1 MHLTVKDKQGCH
13 VTVIPMRHNVRPR
26 QLPGKLL
33 FSRGTEASPRAN
45 HKLRNH
51 PMKTENML
59 LTIPLLLVACGA
71 EPDAER
77 ISAEIDG
84 TVQGS
89 SLGESPPALVV
100 HRLANTQLSA
110 DGERLE
116 FFFGADFM
124 SFCPDILEPVEL
136 ATTLIFSLNG
146 PTITTGTYPLCDGF
160 ECPGNHLSTR
170 FDGWLLPSGETV
182 EPTSGSAEVTEI
194 TSDRVTGSFTLD
206 FEGEVV
212 TGEFAIAIDCVDD
225 RPRQ

>member
-1 MHLTVKDKQGCH
+1 MNTKNARLT
-13 VTVIPMRHNVRPR
+13 
-26 QLPGKLL
+26 
-33 FSRGTEASPRAN
+33 
-45 HKLRNH
+45 
-51 PMKTENML
+51 
-59 LTIPLLLVACGA
+59 LTLPLLLVACGA
-71 EPDAER
+71 EPEAKR

-89 SLGESPPALVV
+89 SLGESPPARVV
-100 HRLANTQLSA
+100 HRLANTQLSP
-110 DGERLE
+110 DGERLD
-116 FFFGADFM
+116 FYFGADFV

-146 PTITTGTYPLCDGF
+146 PTLTTGTYPLCESF
-160 ECPGNHLSTR
+160 ECPGNYLGAT

-194 TSDRVTGSFTLD
+194 SSERVTGSFTLD
-206 FEGEVV
+206 FAGEVV